1 MDLISN
7 CYENFY
13 KGHKHNVKSMC
24 LLSTFPL
31 LTVSFRVWGWIMTM
45 ASLIYSVKFNLLV
58 PQAISLHSSLLKLR
72 LQVYTLP
79 RKFDIVPGGL
89 QLKST
94 LLTLGVSLL
103 VSGQVLQPYETPQH
117 SPWALPAFH
126 SSGPLLRLV
135 SALGMLFPLFSR
147 YGTCVASEWICFYT
161 IIAPTVN
168 NKINFKPLV
177 WLRENVMHEKRL
189 EV

>member
-1 MDLISN
+1 
-7 CYENFY
+7 
-13 KGHKHNVKSMC
+13 
-24 LLSTFPL
+24 
-31 LTVSFRVWGWIMTM
+31 MTM

-117 SPWALPAFH
+117 SP
-126 SSGPLLRLV
+126 
-135 SALGMLFPLFSR
+135 
-147 YGTCVASEWICFYT
+147 
-161 IIAPTVN
+161 
-168 NKINFKPLV
+168 
-177 WLRENVMHEKRL
+177 
-189 EV
+189 